1 MQPAVSLVNESS
13 AFLIFLEDWYT
24 HLSGLSLAE
33 VLAQPERAAIV
44 SIDVIQ
50 GFCTAGP
57 LASARVGRI
66 VEPVSRLFQ
75 SAWAAGLRNIVL
87 VQEAHDPQAL
97 EFEAWPPHC
106 VRGTEEAQTVEAI
119 KRLPFF
125 DQMTV
130 LHKNSIS
137 ALQGTG
143 LKEWIAAHPQVD
155 RFIAVGDCTD
165 LCTYQL
171 AMDLRM
177 EANARQQPR
186 RVIVPVDCTDT
197 YDRTVETAQIEGG
210 LPHPAELMH
219 EVFLY
224 HMALNGVEVVKHLG

>member
-1 MQPAVSLVNESS
+1 MQPAVSLIDESS
-13 AFLIFLEDWYT
+13 PFLHFLEDWYT
-24 HLSGLSLAE
+24 HLPEMPLAQLLAE
-33 VLAQPERAAIV
+33 PERAAIV

-57 LASARVGRI
+57 LASARVGQI
-66 VEPVSRLFQ
+66 VEPVTRLFRA
-75 SAWAAGLRNIVL
+75 AWAAGLRSIVL

-97 EFEAWPPHC
+97 EFEAWPPHG
-106 VRGTEEAQTVEAI
+106 VRGTEEAQTVEPI
-119 KRLPFF
+119 RRLPFF
-125 DQMTV
+125 DQLQV

-143 LKEWIAAHPQVD
+143 LSEWITDHPQVD

-171 AMDLRM
+171 AMDLRLH
-177 EANARQQPR
+177 ANARQQPR

-197 YDRTVETAQIEGG
+197 YDRTVETAQKEGG
-210 LPHPAELMH
+210 LPHPAELLH
-219 EVFLY
+219 QVFLY
-224 HMALNGVEVVKHLG
+224 HMALNGVEVVKHLV